1 MFGNYGKRNPAM
13 FLSEVPPSVG
23 GAIGDPGFV
32 DMSYGDAGDK
42 AVTVGFTY
50 RVGSGGYTYK
60 QYPNGDIQ
68 IAQTPRG
75 PSGVFIKAD
84 PSNQAWIAITSEI
97 GPTAVWQAFFKQ
109 KGYWPAKKRSV
120 VSSYAQ
126 AAAASASRSG
136 SESAG
141 GSRGQGFLSFLQQA
155 TGVFQAVTQAQQGTA
170 LPGQGT
176 VLPGQQSQVT
186 APPSGG
192 ALTAEPVPQES
203 GSPPYLL
210 YGIIGVSAVVILGV
224 LLSGRRQ
231 PATA

>member
-13 FLSEVPPSVG
+13 FLSDVPPSVG

-84 PSNQAWIAITSEI
+84 PGNQAWIAITSEI
-97 GPTAVWQAFFKQ
+97 GPTPVWLAYFKQ
-109 KGYWPAKKRSV
+109 KGYWPVKKRSV
-120 VSSYAQ
+120 VSGYAQ
-126 AAAASASRSG
+126 AAASSATRSG
-136 SESAG
+136 TDSAG
-141 GSRGQGFLSFLQQA
+141 GARGQGFLNFLQQA

-170 LPGQGT
+170 LPGQPAAAVESVPLTSAG
-176 VLPGQQSQVT
+176 P
-186 APPSGG
+186 AP
-192 ALTAEPVPQES
+192 EES
-203 GSPPYLL
+203 ASPPYLL
-210 YGIIGVSAVVILGV
+210 YGVIGVSAVVILGV
-224 LLSGRRQ
+224 LLSGKKQ
-231 PATA
+231 TAPATA